1 MRNVDYMEDMDMRQI
16 VKVLCFSL
24 GCMIITPCFSSIF
37 SSSQAASSVPAVK
50 AKESAQST
58 DLTLYATSKGK
69 KVLKTVPVNTPVVMI
84 IQQGKMWKIALR
96 DADGT
101 VGWINQQQYVAAKEA
116 FYQPNVQAMYVKR
129 TVDKDGKPEIN
140 VVVYRNGKQVSQAEA
155 QKLYKSMQNN
165 SAQQQD
171 LWLAPLH
178 NMMLRER
185 REMIDLNK
193 LFEDMQPMQ
202 LPSQEQ
208 KQF

>member
-1 MRNVDYMEDMDMRQI
+1 MRQV

-24 GCMIITPCFSSIF
+24 GCMLVTPSFSSIF
-37 SSSQAASSVPAVK
+37 SSGQAASSVPAAT

-58 DLTLYATSKGK
+58 DLTLYATAKGK
-69 KVLKTVPVNTPVVMI
+69 KVLKTVPVNTPMVMI

-96 DADGT
+96 DANGT

-116 FYQPNVQAMYVKR
+116 FYKPNVQAMYVKR
-129 TVDKDGKPEIN
+129 TVDKDGKPEVN

-155 QKLYKSMQNN
+155 QKLYESMQNN

-171 LWLAPLH
+171 QWLAPLH

-208 KQF
+208 KTDDKEVAL